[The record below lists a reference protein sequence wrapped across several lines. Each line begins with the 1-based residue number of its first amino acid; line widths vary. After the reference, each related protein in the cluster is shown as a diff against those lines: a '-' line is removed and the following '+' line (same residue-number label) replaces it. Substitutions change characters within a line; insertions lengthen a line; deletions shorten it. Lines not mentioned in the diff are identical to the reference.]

1 MLHAPANS
9 SVTLFRVRLVPP
21 LAVTPQ
27 AIEVLVSA
35 SSAMVRAVVPVRA
48 APAMA
53 DN

>member
-35 SSAMVRAVVPVRA
+35 SSAMVRRWCR